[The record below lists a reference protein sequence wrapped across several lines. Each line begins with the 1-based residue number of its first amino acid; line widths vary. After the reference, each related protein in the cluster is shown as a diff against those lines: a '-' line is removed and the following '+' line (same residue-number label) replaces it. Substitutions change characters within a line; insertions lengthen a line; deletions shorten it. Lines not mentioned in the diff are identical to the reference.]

1 MTGRAIGQTTDRA
14 PMRAGLIL
22 PLCLSVAACDV
33 QTAPPAV
40 KAPVAQTA
48 PEPVVAEPKG
58 TTPMRERVGVLG
70 VLNKRNGRS
79 VDIELRPGEQRQAG
93 AALIRLRAC
102 DRTQNWET
110 EQLTGAFVQ
119 VDVPDNRKRA
129 RRIFSGWLF
138 KETPSLNV
146 VEHPVYDV
154 WVKDCRMSRPDE
166 TPPAD
171 PKAEE
176 SGEKSKAARS
186 KVDQSARAD
195 RASANQAL

>member
-1 MTGRAIGQTTDRA
+1 MRTGLLVALA
-14 PMRAGLIL
+14 
-22 PLCLSVAACDV
+22 LSVAACGTERDDGTEPPP
-33 QTAPPAV
+33 TAQA
-40 KAPVAQTA
+40 AS
-48 PEPVVAEPKG
+48 EPVIAEPEG

-79 VDIELRPGEQRQAG
+79 SNIELKPGEQRQVG
-93 AALIRLRAC
+93 AALVRLRAC
-102 DRTQNWET
+102 DRTQNWEA

-119 VDVPDNRKRA
+119 VDIPDNRKRV

-166 TPPAD
+166 VPPAE
-171 PKAEE
+171 PESEE
-176 SGEKSKAARS
+176 PGNTSKA
-186 KVDQSARAD
+186 DQSAGAD
-195 RASANQAL
+195 KASANQAL

>member
-1 MTGRAIGQTTDRA
+1 MAV
-14 PMRAGLIL
+14 RAGLVAAL
-22 PLCLSVAACDV
+22 ALSVAACGTKGEEAAKPAPTV
-33 QTAPPAV
+33 QAAS
-40 KAPVAQTA
+40 
-48 PEPVVAEPKG
+48 EPVIAEPEG

-79 VDIELRPGEQRQAG
+79 LDIELKPGEQRQVG
-93 AALIRLRAC
+93 AALVRLRAC
-102 DRTQNWET
+102 DRTQNWEA

-119 VDVPDNRKRA
+119 VDVLDNRKRV

-166 TPPAD
+166 TPPA
-171 PKAEE
+171 E
-176 SGEKSKAARS
+176 SESDEPGNRSKA
-186 KVDQSARAD
+186 DQSADAD
-195 RASANQAL
+195 KASASQAL